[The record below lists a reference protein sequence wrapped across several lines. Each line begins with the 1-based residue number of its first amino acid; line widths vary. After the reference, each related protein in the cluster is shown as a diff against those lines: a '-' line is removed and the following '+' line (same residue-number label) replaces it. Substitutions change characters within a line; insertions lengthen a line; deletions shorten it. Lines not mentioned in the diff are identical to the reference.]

1 MLSSMVKK
9 IDTAT
14 YLATKSVVDKTFQ
27 GGTITLGIKEN
38 GVGYARSTKVNT
50 PKEVLDLVEKYKK
63 AIIDGTIKIPVSL

>member
-14 YLATKSVVDKTFQ
+14 YLATKGVEDKTIQ

-38 GVGYARSTKVNT
+38 GVGDAGSTKVNT
-50 PKEVLDLVEKYKK
+50 PKEVFQCFCK
-63 AIIDGTIKIPVSL
+63 